1 MNHPY
6 YEQPNLFT
14 PSKSTLNTWLKT
26 RKSNSP
32 TKPGIF
38 ETTDY
43 TRDTTWAIISILI
56 ETSALVLTLYGAF
69 NEFRTQ
75 GNISLL
81 ITASILVVLFV
92 AFDIIGI
99 LLHSY
104 DKPTFV
110 KTKNEIKLTTDPVK
124 LTQLHAQLNNI
135 SWRSFLGFILLILSG
150 SMKILAVTYY
160 FKNSAAQLGIIV
172 LCILYLIIIYIH
184 LYHTSFWLAGI
195 STKKKIRKE
204 YSKHIDNIQKG
215 INSNFAVIYP
225 SQYIFS
231 TPFTMA
237 TNNFQNGR
245 QSIIFNHTSRVNGV
259 QLNQYT
265 LTSRGCIW
273 DDDIT
278 SLTMFFN
285 PNFNQDL
292 IKACI
297 HLQFIQLG
305 QPLIVVEPTPPLN
318 PTQNLDSAETTE

>member
-6 YEQPNLFT
+6 YEQPNSFT

-32 TKPGIF
+32 SKPGIF
-38 ETTDY
+38 ETVDY

-56 ETSALVLTLYGAF
+56 EASALFLTLYGAID
-69 NEFRTQ
+69 EYQ
-75 GNISLL
+75 DKGKISLL
-81 ITASILVVLFV
+81 ITASILVALFI

-104 DKPTFV
+104 DNPTYV
-110 KTKNEIKLTTDPVK
+110 KTKNEIKITTDQIK
-124 LTQLHAQLNNI
+124 LKQLYDKLNNI
-135 SWRSFLGFILLILSG
+135 TWRTFLGFILLILSA

-160 FKNSAAQLGIIV
+160 FKNNAAALGIIV

-184 LYHTSFWLAGI
+184 LYHTSFWLSGI
-195 STKKKIRKE
+195 STKKKIKKE
-204 YSKHIDNIQKG
+204 YNKYRDNIQRG
-215 INSNFAVIYP
+215 INNPFSVNP
-225 SQYIFS
+225 NQHIFF
-231 TPFTMA
+231 TPFNMGQDH
-237 TNNFQNGR
+237 FQNGR
-245 QSIIFNHTSRVNGV
+245 QSITFNNVTTSNGV

-265 LTSRGCIW
+265 LSSEGCLW

-285 PNFNQDL
+285 HNFNEDL

-305 QPLIVVEPTPPLN
+305 ELL
-318 PTQNLDSAETTE
+318 

>member
-6 YEQPNLFT
+6 YDQPNAFT

-32 TKPGIF
+32 SKPGIF
-38 ETTDY
+38 ETVDY
-43 TRDTTWAIISILI
+43 TRDATWAVISILI
-56 ETSALVLTLYGAF
+56 ETTALVLTLYGAF
-69 NEFRTQ
+69 TEFRLQ

-81 ITASILVVLFV
+81 ITAGILVVLFI

-104 DKPTFV
+104 DKPALV
-110 KTKNEIKLTTDPVK
+110 KTKNEIKLTTDHIK
-124 LTQLHAQLNNI
+124 LTQLYDKSNNI

-150 SMKILAVTYY
+150 SMKIIAVNYY
-160 FKNSAAQLGIIV
+160 FKSSAAQLGIIV

-195 STKKKIRKE
+195 STKKKIKKE
-204 YSKHIDNIQKG
+204 FDKYIENNQKG
-215 INSNFAVIYP
+215 ISTPYAITP

-231 TPFTMA
+231 TPFTMGQ
-237 TNNFQNGR
+237 TSFQNGR
-245 QSIIFNHTSRVNGV
+245 QSIAFNNTNTVNGV

-265 LTSRGCIW
+265 LTSNGCLW

-278 SLTMFFN
+278 SLTMFFD

-305 QPLIVVEPTPPLN
+305 QPIIVKGPTVVSK
-318 PTQNLDSAETTE
+318 PTT